1 MYMKIFCVIPAFNEE
16 KTVGEV
22 VKKVKS
28 LVDNIVVV
36 DDGSSD
42 RTAEIA
48 SAAGAVVLRHP
59 LNRGQGAALET
70 GNQYALA
77 RAADIIFHFDADNQF
92 SAEDI
97 PAVLEP
103 LIKGEAEAVLGSRFL
118 GKESNMP
125 AFKKKV
131 IMPMAHLVNKFL
143 LGAELSDPQCG
154 FRALTAE
161 AWRKIS
167 IKQDGMAHASE
178 ILSKIIRNKIRVK
191 EVPIKVIYHR
201 AGQGFLGGR
210 GSGSGGIRIVKDIIL
225 AKLMD

>member
-1 MYMKIFCVIPAFNEE
+1 MIIFCIIPAFNEE
-16 KTVGEV
+16 KTIGEV
-22 VKKVKS
+22 VKKVKT

-42 RTAEIA
+42 KTAEIA
-48 SAAGAVVLRHP
+48 AVSGAVVLRHP

-77 RAADIIFHFDADNQF
+77 HGAEVVFHFDADGQF
-92 SAEDI
+92 SVEDI

-103 LIKGEAEAVLGSRFL
+103 IIKGEADAVLGSRFL

-131 IMPMAHLVNKFL
+131 IMPLAHLVNRFL
-143 LGAELSDPQCG
+143 LGVELSDPQCG
-154 FRALTAE
+154 FRALTSS
-161 AWRKIS
+161 AWRKVS

-178 ILSKIIRNKIRVK
+178 ILSKMLKNKIKIK
-191 EVPIKVIYHR
+191 EVPVKVIYQR
-201 AGQGFLGGR
+201 AGQGLFGGR
-210 GSGSGGIRIVKDIIL
+210 GMGAGGIRIVKDIIL
-225 AKLMD
+225 AKLMND